1 MCQWVLK
8 TEERHEVVVEL
19 QYVTKS
25 WVTVTWVMRGAEVR
39 DCVCDSRG
47 GGGELS
53 GSAVIAVVLKSDER
67 EANWARYNV
76 GLERFPTTVM

>member
-1 MCQWVLK
+1 M
-8 TEERHEVVVEL
+8 VVEL

-25 WVTVTWVMRGAEVR
+25 WVMRGAEVR
-39 DCVCDSRG
+39 DRVCDSTG

>member
-1 MCQWVLK
+1 MGIEN
-8 TEERHEVVVEL
+8 EERPEVVVES

-25 WVTVTWVMRGAEVR
+25 WVTFTWVMRGAEVR
-39 DCVCDSRG
+39 DRVCDSRG

-76 GLERFPTTVM
+76 GLERFPTNDM